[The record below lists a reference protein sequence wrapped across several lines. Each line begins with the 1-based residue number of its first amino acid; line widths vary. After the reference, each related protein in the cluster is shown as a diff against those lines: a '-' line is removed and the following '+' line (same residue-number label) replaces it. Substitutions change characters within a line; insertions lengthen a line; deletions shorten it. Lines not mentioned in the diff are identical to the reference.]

1 MEKKVCGFTGYRPEK
16 LPYGTDERH
25 PDCICLKKELLQQV
39 YRAVEDGM
47 TYFICGGAQ
56 GADTFAAEAVLFA
69 QKAHPEIV
77 LEIAAPF
84 LGQERT
90 WAPRQQA
97 RYHAI
102 LDKAQRITYIS
113 DTPAVEYF
121 FKRNRYIV
129 DHADRIVAVFDG
141 KRGGTAQTV
150 RYAEKQGKQLVRL
163 SPTGKVLE
171 EDRQLRFP
179 WEPV

>member
-1 MEKKVCGFTGYRPEK
+1 MGAKAA
-16 LPYGTDERH
+16 GTVSRNFR
-25 PDCICLKKELLQQV
+25 QS
-39 YRAVEDGM
+39 
-47 TYFICGGAQ
+47 
-56 GADTFAAEAVLFA
+56 AAHYLY
-69 QKAHPEIV
+69 Q
-77 LEIAAPF
+77 
-84 LGQERT
+84 
-90 WAPRQQA
+90 
-97 RYHAI
+97 RY
-102 LDKAQRITYIS
+102 
-113 DTPAVEYF
+113 PCCF